1 MFHTHGLVQ
10 RTYMALARGT
20 RIALVL
26 SIMALAAL
34 VVLGVIL
41 RFYALESIP
50 PGLDNDEGIYAFNV
64 LRYLTAGQLRLFV
77 DYGFKW
83 ETAIGY
89 VYALCATFFGSSV
102 LLVRILS
109 SLFSIL
115 LIVMF
120 YMIGKSLWNS
130 TVALLSAA
138 LASISFLLVFYGR
151 LGWCASH
158 ILLVD
163 CVAFY
168 FLLRYFREEKYR
180 WLLFCAIFSVIGL
193 MTYATFRVMLI
204 YFFFV
209 CCVCGQGLKRKV
221 SGISGAVIA
230 PVIAYITAVFFIE
243 NSLMPVLERGMHNVS
258 LSDFSAAEN
267 YIYSLM
273 LFFHKPPEHFRLI
286 SNKFYGDGVHKFLYD
301 SFLSPEGFV
310 LSMVI
315 LFSMGVAIVL
325 CWSRLCRGEYSD
337 PVILL
342 SCWALIYFV
351 VVGYVGPS
359 YTRLL
364 GILVP
369 LLLISAYVLY
379 RGIVFASR
387 RPVWQG
393 VLVTVGIIAV
403 LVLSMS
409 ETWGRLR
416 QLGKNNSKALRT
428 FNWNAVQMIENAKK
442 RSAPEERV
450 LVFSFWG
457 REAIQY
463 LSFDI
468 PFHDS
473 FTDSSWVNFQRYERE
488 GRDERVFILQEGPSS
503 ENLIRAIEM
512 TYQGVRAK
520 KFHILETNVDYV
532 ELCVPS
538 GARRLTRPE
547 EAKKVEKILAVN
559 MIEGGM
565 GTWGAQFNEPRGI
578 AMDAQG
584 NIYIADFRNSRI
596 QKFDR
601 TGKFVAAWGEKGEC
615 PGQFKDPC
623 GVAVDARGQV
633 YVADTFNNRIQVFDG
648 NGKYILH
655 FERGFFAPRDIAV
668 DGSGRIWVADSGNGV
683 VKLFSAKGEQLKLIG
698 KRGQGKGEFDGPN
711 SVAIDQ
717 KGKVYV
723 ADTGNRRVQVLD
735 GEGNYLSQFA
745 VDGWQHGFYNEPYL
759 DIDERGDIYLTD
771 PPGNRILKYSQKGKL
786 LGALKP
792 MEGAEP
798 LLSFPMGIAVGKDT
812 DAVFVVDC
820 RNHKIRKFSKI
831 DFKLV

>member
-1 MFHTHGLVQ
+1 MGVN
-10 RTYMALARGT
+10 MALARGT
-20 RIALVL
+20 RIAHVL

-34 VVLGVIL
+34 VILGVIL

-50 PGLDNDEGIYAFNV
+50 PGLNNDEGIYTFNA

-77 DYGFKW
+77 DYGFRW

-89 VYALCATFFGSSV
+89 VYALCATFFGCSV

-120 YMIGKSLWNS
+120 YMIGKILWNS

-168 FLLRYFREEKYR
+168 FLLRYFRKEKYR

-193 MTYATFRVMLI
+193 MTYATFRVMII

-209 CCVCGQGLKRKV
+209 CCACGQGLKRKV
-221 SGISGAVIA
+221 SGIAGAVIA
-230 PVIAYITAVFFIE
+230 PVIAYITAVFAIE
-243 NSLMPVLERGMHNVS
+243 NSLRPVLERGMYNVYRP
-258 LSDFSAAEN
+258 DFSAAGN

-273 LFFHKPPEHFRLI
+273 LFFHKPPENFMGI
-286 SNKFYGDGVHKFLYD
+286 SNKFFGDGVNDLLYS

-315 LFSMGVAIVL
+315 LFSLAVAIVL
-325 CWSRLCRGEYSD
+325 CWSRLCRREYSD
-337 PVILL
+337 PVVLL
-342 SCWALIYFV
+342 SCWALIYFFV
-351 VVGYVGPS
+351 AGYVGPS

-379 RGIVFASR
+379 KGFVFASR

-416 QLGKNNSKALRT
+416 QLGKNNSGALII
-428 FNWNAVQMIENAKK
+428 FDWNAVQMIENAKK

-450 LVFSFWG
+450 LVFCSWG
-457 REAIQY
+457 IEAIQY

-473 FTDSSWVNFQRYERE
+473 FMDPSWVNFQRYEKE
-488 GRDERVFILQEGPSS
+488 GRDERVFILQESPNS

-512 TYQGVRAK
+512 TYQGVSAK
-520 KFHILETNVDYV
+520 KFHIPETNMDYV

-547 EAKKVEKILAVN
+547 EVKRAEKILALN

-601 TGKFVAAWGEKGEC
+601 LGKFVAAWGEGGQG

-623 GVAVDARGQV
+623 GVAVDAKGQV

-655 FERGFFAPRDIAV
+655 FEGGFYAPRGIAV
-668 DGSGRIWVADSGNGV
+668 DGRGGIWVADSGNGL
-683 VKLFSAKGEQLKLIG
+683 VKLFSAKGEQLKVIG
-698 KRGQGKGEFDGPN
+698 KRGQGEGEFNGPN
-711 SVAIDQ
+711 SVAIDP

-723 ADTGNRRVQVLD
+723 ADTGNKRVQILD
-735 GEGNYLSQFA
+735 KEGNYMSEFK
-745 VDGWQHGFYNEPYL
+745 VDGWQQGYYNEPYL
-759 DIDERGDIYLTD
+759 DVDDRGDIYLTD

-786 LGALKP
+786 LGVLKP
-792 MEGAEP
+792 VEGVEP
-798 LLSFPMGIAVGKDT
+798 LLSFPMGIAVEKKGE
-812 DAVFVVDC
+812 AIYVVDC
-820 RNHKIRKFSKI
+820 QHHRIRKVSKK
-831 DFKLV
+831 DFR